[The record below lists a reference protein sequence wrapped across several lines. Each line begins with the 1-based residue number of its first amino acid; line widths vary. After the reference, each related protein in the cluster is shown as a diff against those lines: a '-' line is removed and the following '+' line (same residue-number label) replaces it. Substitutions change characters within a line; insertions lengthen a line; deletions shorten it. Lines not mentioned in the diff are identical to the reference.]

1 MSKWKKIDFS
11 KIKQFRLRK
20 PDIKKWKW
28 ETFRLDRLKQ
38 IKLKKPDLT
47 KVKALNFASV
57 KEIIQAQCQKMSDKD
72 FSVWDIGS
80 VFLRTFKLL
89 SNFFYIILLLVFFL
103 GAGLGFGYLASQVES
118 VKVPSKAKLVKEVNT
133 LTRISQI
140 NYSNGSLISKI
151 DTDLLRTP
159 VKSDAISDNVK
170 KAVIA
175 TEDENFKEHQ
185 GVVPKAVFRA
195 TIGSLL
201 GVGESS
207 GGSTL
212 TQQLIKQQILGDDPT
227 FKRKTKEI
235 IYALAL
241 ERYMSKDD
249 ILTDYLNVSPF
260 GRNNKGQNIA
270 GVEEA
275 ARGIFNV
282 SAKQLTVPQ
291 AAYIAGLPQSPI
303 AYSPYRADGRFKS
316 KEDLALGLKRAQN
329 VLYNMYRTGVLSKED
344 YESYRKYDIS
354 KDFRQPETAQSQTHD
369 FLYYSAMEEAQ
380 KAMYQYLIKRDKV
393 SSQDLKNDTT
403 KEAYQKLAEQELRL
417 GGYTVKTTIN
427 QKVYTAMQTA
437 VQQHGGSLDDGTG
450 RVEVGNVLLNNET
463 GAVIGFIGGRDYET
477 NQNNHAFDT
486 ARSPGSSI
494 KPILAYGPAIDQ
506 GIMGSASIVSNYPT
520 TYSSGQKILH
530 VGDEGTTMMPLQE
543 ALNKSWNIP
552 AFWTYQTLL
561 EKGVDVQSYMEKMG
575 YSIPEYNIESLPLGG
590 GVETTVAQQAN
601 GYQTI
606 ANGGV
611 YQPYYMI
618 EQITASDG
626 TVVYKHESKPV
637 TVYSKAAASIMS
649 DLLKGPISSGDT
661 TTFKSKLGAI
671 NSGLANADWTGKTGT
686 TENYSDVW
694 LVLSTPQVTLSGWAG
709 HDDNTSLASMTGY
722 NNNAQYMAQLV
733 NAINQADPNVLGTN
747 RRFGLD
753 GSVIKAEVLKSTGLK
768 PATVNVNGRSVS
780 LDGDKVTSYWAK
792 NGPGDTTYKFAIGGT
807 DSDYQKAWA
816 SILGSR

>member
-11 KIKQFRLRK
+11 KIKQLRLRK

-47 KVKALNFASV
+47 KLKALNFASV
-57 KEIIQAQCQKMSDKD
+57 KEIIQAQRQKMADKD
-72 FSVWDIGS
+72 FSAWDIGS

-427 QKVYTAMQTA
+427 QKVYAAMQTA

-530 VGDEGTTMMPLQE
+530 VGDEGTTMMTLQE

-671 NSGLANADWTGKTGT
+671 NSGLANVDWTGKTGT

>member
-11 KIKQFRLRK
+11 KIKQLRLRK

-47 KVKALNFASV
+47 KLKALNFASV
-57 KEIIQAQCQKMSDKD
+57 KEIIQAQRQKMADKD
-72 FSVWDIGS
+72 FSAWDIGS

-427 QKVYTAMQTA
+427 QKVYAAMQTA

-530 VGDEGTTMMPLQE
+530 VGDEGTTMMTLQE

-807 DSDYQKAWA
+807 DSDYQKAWD